1 MLRNAREQHSL
12 CVREAF
18 SNKNCKQLWDSVKDI
33 LNFKNGEA
41 LHVSN
46 EMETANE
53 LNDFYLRFY
62 CDANGVLEEC
72 NSVLSSVT
80 CDELQ

>member
-12 CVREAF
+12 RVREAF

-33 LNFKNGEA
+33 LNFKKGEA

-46 EMETANE
+46 EME
-53 LNDFYLRFY
+53 DFYLRFD
-62 CDANGVLEEC
+62 CDANRVLEEC

-80 CDELQ
+80 CDELS

>member
-12 CVREAF
+12 RVREAF

-33 LNFKNGEA
+33 LNFKKGEA

-53 LNDFYLRFY
+53 LKDFYLRFD
-62 CDANGVLEEC
+62 CDANEFG
-72 NSVLSSVT
+72 
-80 CDELQ
+80 